1 MMPRRRGV
9 VAPMEAAASDSERLA
24 AVAAASRAGASATD
38 AWREWDAGG
47 GGGGGGGMAVVD
59 GVPDLRRS
67 DPLARDVI
75 AAARLAHSSGVPL
88 ADLVSALARVEAA
101 REAARL
107 SREASLAGPRA
118 SARLLGWLPI
128 AGLALGAIVEPRT
141 LLVLAATPFGWV
153 LCAVAAALVV
163 VGRRWMSALVRGA
176 TEAGRVP

>member
-1 MMPRRRGV
+1 
-9 VAPMEAAASDSERLA
+9 MEAAASDSERLA